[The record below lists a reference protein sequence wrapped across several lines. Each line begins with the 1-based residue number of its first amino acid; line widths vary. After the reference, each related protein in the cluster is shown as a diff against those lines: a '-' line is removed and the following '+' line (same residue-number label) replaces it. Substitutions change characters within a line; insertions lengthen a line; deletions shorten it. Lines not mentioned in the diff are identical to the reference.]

1 MSWIIRAES
10 RKYRRISPSRRVNLK
25 LREDDE
31 EEEVTYEPPKKTKTK
46 KRLKMR
52 RKMERKKSLNQSK

>member
-46 KRLKMR
+46 DKG
-52 RKMERKKSLNQSK
+52 